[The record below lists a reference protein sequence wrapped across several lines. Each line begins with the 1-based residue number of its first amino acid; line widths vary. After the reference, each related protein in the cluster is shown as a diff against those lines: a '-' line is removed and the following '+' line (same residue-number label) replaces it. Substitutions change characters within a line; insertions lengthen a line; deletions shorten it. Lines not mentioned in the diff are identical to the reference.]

1 MIQATSLI
9 PFSNEVNSF
18 SGSECFILLHHCTP
32 TQEPLHLAM
41 LRTIYRQLTS
51 TRVDCPRYGE
61 HWEAIGFQGTD
72 PSTDLRGVGVLG
84 LVTAT
89 YLAVTPEL
97 LPFTRDLYALSRT
110 QDQVGGRRAVSH
122 VTTILTSDWSRAP
135 SSR

>member
-1 MIQATSLI
+1 MFCLYYTTA
-9 PFSNEVNSF
+9 PED
-18 SGSECFILLHHCTP
+18 
-32 TQEPLHLAM
+32 PLHLAM

-110 QDQVGGRRAVSH
+110 QDQVGGDWRAVSH
-122 VTTILTSDWSRAP
+122 VTSILTSDWSRAP

>member
-1 MIQATSLI
+1 MSGGQWDIIQETGHDTACAGLATLDSKDWAYRGDYD
-9 PFSNEVNSF
+9 NS
-18 SGSECFILLHHCTP
+18 
-32 TQEPLHLAM
+32 
-41 LRTIYRQLTS
+41 
-51 TRVDCPRYGE
+51 D
-61 HWEAIGFQGTD
+61 QGTD

-110 QDQVGGRRAVSH
+110 QDQVGGDWRAVSH
-122 VTTILTSDWSRAP
+122 VTSILTSDWSRAP

>member
-9 PFSNEVNSF
+9 PFSNEVICL
-18 SGSECFILLHHCTP
+18 SGSECFVYTTPLHP
-32 TQEPLHLAM
+32 QDPLHLAM

>member
-1 MIQATSLI
+1 
-9 PFSNEVNSF
+9 
-18 SGSECFILLHHCTP
+18 
-32 TQEPLHLAM
+32 M

-122 VTTILTSDWSRAP
+122 VTTILISDWSRAR
-135 SSR
+135 SRTTASPGPPPPRS